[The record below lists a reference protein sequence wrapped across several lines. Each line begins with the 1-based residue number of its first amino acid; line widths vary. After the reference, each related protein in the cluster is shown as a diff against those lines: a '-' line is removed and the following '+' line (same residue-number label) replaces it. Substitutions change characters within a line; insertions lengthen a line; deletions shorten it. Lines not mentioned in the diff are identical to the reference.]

1 MLFWLKGIMSQF
13 GASSNDFFFPLFLK
27 AAYSLD
33 LVQQISLLGPWKMWV
48 GGWVVQLIVWPTFV
62 HACLLIFVHFTN
74 KQGMNT
80 STHKP

>member
-1 MLFWLKGIMSQF
+1 MSQF
-13 GASSNDFFFPLFLK
+13 GASSNDFFFFLK

-33 LVQQISLLGPWKMWV
+33 LVQRISLQGPWKKGV
-48 GGWVVQLIVWPTFV
+48 GVKYNLLCGQIFV